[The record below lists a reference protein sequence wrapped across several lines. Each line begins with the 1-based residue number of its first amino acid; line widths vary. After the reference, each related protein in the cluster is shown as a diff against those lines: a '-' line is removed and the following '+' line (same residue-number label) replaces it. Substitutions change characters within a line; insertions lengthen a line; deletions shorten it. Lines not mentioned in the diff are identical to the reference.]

1 MRYRTPLAAA
11 LAVLIWCGWCHR
23 AHALERAQPAAADAR
38 GTAEHPPDGA
48 PNRPRIGAIGG
59 VGFPRPLAIEGM
71 VLLGTQG
78 ALGAEYG
85 VLPTLTVGGVQVGLW
100 SVAGDAR
107 FFPFRGAFFVGLRAG
122 RQHIGASTTVA
133 LGSHGSAPEELSF
146 DSWFVNPRVGFLWA
160 SRSGLAFG
168 MEAGIQVPVGASVS
182 STLPLSLVPQAQ
194 STADTIGNT
203 VIPTFDLFRVGLLL

>member
-1 MRYRTPLAAA
+1 MSYRTPLAAA
-11 LAVLIWCGWCHR
+11 LAGLILCAWCNR
-23 AHALERAQPAAADAR
+23 AHALERTQPATADAR
-38 GTAEHPPDGA
+38 GTAEQPPESV
-48 PNRPRIGAIGG
+48 PSRPRIGAIAG
-59 VGFPRPLAIEGM
+59 VGFPRPLAIEAM
-71 VLLGTQG
+71 VLLGPHG

-85 VLPTLTVGGVQVGLW
+85 VLPTMTVGGVQVDLW

-133 LGSHGSAPEELSF
+133 LGSHGSAPEELSL
-146 DSWFVNPRVGFLWA
+146 DSWFLNPRVGFLWA
-160 SRSGLAFG
+160 SRGGLAFG

>member
-1 MRYRTPLAAA
+1 MRCRTPLAAT
-11 LAVLIWCGWCHR
+11 LAVLIGCGWCDR
-23 AHALERAQPAAADAR
+23 AQALERSQPAAADAR
-38 GTAEHPPDGA
+38 GTAEHPPEST

-59 VGFPRPLAIEGM
+59 VGFPRPLAIEAM
-71 VLLGTQG
+71 VLLGRG

-85 VLPTLTVGGVQVGLW
+85 VLPALTVGGTQISLW

-133 LGSHGSAPEELSF
+133 LGSHGSVPEELSF

-182 STLPLSLVPQAQ
+182 STLPLALAPQAQ
-194 STADTIGNT
+194 STADAIGNT
-203 VIPTFDLFRVGLLL
+203 VIPTFDLLRVGLLL